1 MANNELVFH
10 DFSKIFHPFIQ
21 GNIKVKVKFIRAF
34 YSQKDY

>member
-21 GNIKVKVKFIRAF
+21 GNIKVKLIRAF